1 MTHFIRL
8 GSSSKQSDNHALIN
22 RHTPFWFLVTS
33 RQVVFMTV
41 KSDEFTGC
49 DPVVVNRGLWPGSG
63 CYSLSVFFI
72 RTFMVFR
79 PVTFLFGRG
88 VFEIFV
94 VVDKIT
100 ICWFVNFFGS
110 DVDKNDFW
118 LLPCQHFISN
128 IKNHCHHA
136 SHVKLNQILVTRRE
150 SISTDQAFSK
160 FFLVGKPGRCRLLTR
175 YPPSLRMHYLKLP
188 YQYYYQTYFWPLFGW
203 PSDTNFIFHQIFGPR
218 VFGRH
223 SIEHQSIPLN

>member
-1 MTHFIRL
+1 MPLLTVTLHS
-8 GSSSKQSDNHALIN
+8 GSLWPAV
-22 RHTPFWFLVTS
+22 RWFLWRLIPMNS
-33 RQVVFMTV
+33 RAVIQLWLTTV
-41 KSDEFTGC
+41 
-49 DPVVVNRGLWPGSG
+49 LWPGSG